1 MNFIVDSSFALAWVM
16 KDEAGPETDKILDSL
31 GRGDKAFVPALWHWE
46 IANALL
52 GAEKRKRATKT
63 EINAHLLLLRS
74 LPIEVDEVAINQAW
88 GATHWLAQQHALTS
102 YDAAYLELAIRRG
115 LPLATLDEA
124 LQAAVKIEKVPL
136 LPEK

>member
-31 GRGDKAFVPALWHWE
+31 GRGAKAFVPALWHWE

-88 GATHWLAQQHALTS
+88 GATHLLAQQHALTS

-124 LQAAVKIEKVPL
+124 LQAAAIIEKVQL
-136 LPEK
+136 LP